1 MTLAFILFIGLS
13 FGSPLPPQATT
24 TGQQAESQPATNDKT
39 GSASQGQ
46 TDQVNSAT
54 PNTSE
59 TSKPTAAANSA
70 KSSTPSHAPA
80 KKARATTASANCPST
95 SPSKSE
101 SSKGTATEA
110 QTKTSSAKDSP
121 SGKKPLSTTAS
132 NCPPK
137 KVIVPQGGASTPDI
151 ELVGGAAG
159 SQASNERK
167 SASEM
172 LQSTE
177 TNLEQI
183 EGAQLNSSQQDMI
196 KQVRQFMAQSKT
208 AADAGDPDGART
220 LAWKAQSLSEQLL
233 KNQK

>member
-1 MTLAFILFIGLS
+1 MTLAFILFVGLS
-13 FGSPLPPQATT
+13 FGSPLSSQATT
-24 TGQQAESQPATNDKT
+24 TAQQAESQPATNDKPA
-39 GSASQGQ
+39 SASQTQ
-46 TDQVNSAT
+46 MDQGNPAT
-54 PNTSE
+54 PNTSG
-59 TSKPTAAANSA
+59 TTKPSASANSA

-80 KKARATTASANCPST
+80 KKVHKSTASANCPSA
-95 SPSKSE
+95 SPSKSV
-101 SSKGTATEA
+101 SSKRGATAA

-121 SGKKPLSTTAS
+121 GAKPVSATAS
-132 NCPPK
+132 DCPPK
-137 KVIVPQGGASTPDI
+137 KVIVPQGGAAAPDI

-177 TNLEQI
+177 VNLKQI
-183 EGAQLNSSQQDMI
+183 EGTPLNSSQQDMI

-208 AADAGDPDGART
+208 AADSGDPDGART

-233 KNQK
+233 KTQK